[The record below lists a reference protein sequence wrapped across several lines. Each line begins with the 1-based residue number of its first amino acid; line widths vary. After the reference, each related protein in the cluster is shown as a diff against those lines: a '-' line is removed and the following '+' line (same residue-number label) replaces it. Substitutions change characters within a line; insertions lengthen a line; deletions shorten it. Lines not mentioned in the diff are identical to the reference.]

1 MSDEELMEK
10 ALASQIPEAPE
21 VTETEGPGDPIME
34 NGEVAEPLRKK
45 QEPQQEEQKSEAAR
59 YLGTKLGHIPGESP
73 FENKENDKKMV
84 KDKKLTR
91 MGENL
96 FDSAEIREGWIPVD
110 KVLLGKR
117 ATYYPEDWNF
127 RIRPATVE
135 AIRNWSNIDDENI
148 NSVDDVFNEI
158 LKSCL
163 AIIGPGGKPIPWGNV
178 SSWDRFFF
186 LLLIREYTFRQGEQK
201 IEYSDYCPECDN
213 EIKFGLNSQSLMYD
227 YPDEEVM
234 KYYSQEDRC
243 WYIDPA
249 EFGLEN
255 QPAIQLYI
263 PTLEKDAAVK
273 SWIIA
278 RLQENRNRKID
289 QTFLRFVSWLT
300 PKISKDETIAAR
312 QIRELEMKYK
322 SWDADMFSF
331 MDDVVRNI
339 IVTPSNKLIMEC
351 PVCGEE
357 VTSDIRFPNR
367 IRDLFNVSGKHGKFG
382 KK

>member
-1 MSDEELMEK
+1 MMSDEELMEK
-10 ALASQIPEAPE
+10 ALSEQIPEAPE
-21 VTETEGPGDPIME
+21 VNDAPMAPIME
-34 NGEVAEPLRKK
+34 DGREAEPLRGK
-45 QEPQQEEQKSEAAR
+45 QEPEQEEQKSDAAK
-59 YLGTKLGHIPGESP
+59 YLGTKIGHIPGENP
-73 FENKENDKKMV
+73 FKDEK
-84 KDKKLTR
+84 KDKEMVDKNKLTR

-96 FDSAEIREGWIPVD
+96 FDKAEIREGWIPVD
-110 KVLLGKR
+110 KTLLGKR
-117 ATYYPEDWNF
+117 ALYYPADWNF

-135 AIRNWSNIDDENI
+135 AIRNWSNIDDDNI

-163 AIIGPGGKPIPWGNV
+163 SIIGPGGKPIPWGNV

-186 LLLIREYTFRQGEQK
+186 LMLIREYTFRQGEQK
-201 IEYSDYCPECDN
+201 IEYSDFCPECDN
-213 EIKFGLNSQSLMYD
+213 EIKFTLSSQSLMYD
-227 YPDEEVM
+227 FPDEEVM
-234 KYYSQEDRC
+234 KYYDQEKRC
-243 WYIDPA
+243 WFIDPE

-255 QPAIQLYI
+255 EQPIQLYI

-273 SWIIA
+273 AWIIA
-278 RLQENRNRKID
+278 RLQENRNRKVD
-289 QTFLRFVSWLT
+289 QTFLRFVGWLT

-322 SWDADMFSF
+322 SWDADMFGF

-339 IVTPSNKLIMEC
+339 IVTPSNKLVMTC

-367 IRDLFNVSGKHGKFG
+367 IRDLFNLSGKHGKFG